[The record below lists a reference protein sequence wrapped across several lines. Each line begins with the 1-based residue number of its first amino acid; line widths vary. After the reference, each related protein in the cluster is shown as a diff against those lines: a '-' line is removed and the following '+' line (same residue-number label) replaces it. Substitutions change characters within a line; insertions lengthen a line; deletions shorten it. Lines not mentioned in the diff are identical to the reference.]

1 MAIKV
6 VWRVK
11 MRSFL
16 TSTVIGGLVFVI
28 PFIIIVALLLKAI
41 QFMMIVAVPLDSF
54 IPADRIAGVALA
66 NLLAILLVIVVCFLA
81 GLAAKSI
88 YAKRLHQSIDSKL
101 KLMLPGYAFIRGFA
115 GSLDKDKADEFL
127 VPVIAKLDDSA
138 QIGFEVERLENG
150 IVVIYMPGSPNP
162 WSGNIVYMTENRV
175 EKLNLKFTSIAKTI
189 QRIGIGS
196 EDFMANIKINEF

>member
-1 MAIKV
+1 MEG
-6 VWRVK
+6 K
-11 MRSFL
+11 MKSFL
-16 TSTVIGGLVFVI
+16 MSTFIGGVVFVI

-41 QFMMIVAVPLDSF
+41 QFMMLIATPLDSF
-54 IPADRIAGVALA
+54 IPIDRIGGVALA
-66 NLLAILLVIVVCFLA
+66 NVLAISLVIVVCFLA

-115 GSLDKDKADEFL
+115 GSLNNDMADEYL
-127 VPVIAKLDDSA
+127 IPVIAKFDDSS
-138 QIGFEVERLENG
+138 QLGFEVERLDNG
-150 IVVIYMPGSPNP
+150 IVVIYLPGSPNP

-196 EDFMANIKINEF
+196 DDFMANIKINEF

>member
-1 MAIKV
+1 MK
-6 VWRVK
+6 
-11 MRSFL
+11 SFL
-16 TSTVIGGLVFVI
+16 MSTLIGGVVFVI

-41 QFMMIVAVPLDSF
+41 QFMMLIATPLDAF
-54 IPADRIAGVALA
+54 IPIDRIGGVALA
-66 NLLAILLVIVVCFLA
+66 NVLAIFLVIVVCFLA

-115 GSLDKDKADEFL
+115 GSLDKDKADEYL
-127 VPVIAKLDDSA
+127 IPVIAKFDDSS
-138 QIGFEVERLENG
+138 QLGFEVERLDNG
-150 IVVIYMPGSPNP
+150 IVVIYLPGSPNP

-196 EDFMANIKINEF
+196 DDFMANIKINEF